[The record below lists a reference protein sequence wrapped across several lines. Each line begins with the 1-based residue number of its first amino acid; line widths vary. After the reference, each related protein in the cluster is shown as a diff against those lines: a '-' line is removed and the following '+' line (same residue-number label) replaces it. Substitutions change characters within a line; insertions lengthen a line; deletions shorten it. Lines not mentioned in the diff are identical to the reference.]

1 MINILNT
8 LLCYGQGSKQ
18 TNKQT
23 TVVNS
28 KERSQEYN
36 LVF

>member
-1 MINILNT
+1 MAKEVN
-8 LLCYGQGSKQ
+8 KQ